1 VPVNALLVKP
11 QLQIVL
17 LAKLDKIEKPI
28 LIVPVLIILSKIKHH
43 FALSVQY
50 SVKVVVIMQ
59 DSVQEPVVQIEISQ
73 ILVIVYLDMK
83 NLILAN

>member
-1 VPVNALLVKP
+1 VPLNAKLVKP

-28 LIVPVLIILSKIKHH
+28 LIVLVLIILSKIKHH

-73 ILVIVYLDMK
+73 ILG
-83 NLILAN
+83 NLIF

>member
-1 VPVNALLVKP
+1 VPLNAKLVKP

-28 LIVPVLIILSKIKHH
+28 LIVLVLIILSKIKHH

-73 ILVIVYLDMK
+73 ILG
-83 NLILAN
+83 NLIY